1 MEDLIRRSDAIAI
14 LEDLQSKHLQFCLV
28 PFRIAIEKVQAIPSA
43 DIDLSEYSDKL
54 WKNAYERGKAD
65 SPQGWIPCSE
75 RLPKKE
81 EATYLICTETG
92 HMCSCRWTNN
102 MYGLRSNE
110 WSKWGWHIMDKPQ
123 YAKVVAWMPLK
134 PWKGAEDGEDIQSE
148 VE

>member
-1 MEDLIRRSDAIAI
+1 MSDLIKREDAINLCGKWRNRTNEHHDKNGWYIADTLLKAI
-14 LEDLQSKHLQFCLV
+14 KEL
-28 PFRIAIEKVQAIPSA
+28 PS
-43 DIDLSEYSDKL
+43 
-54 WKNAYERGKAD
+54 AD
-65 SPQGWIPCSE
+65 SPQEWIPCSV

-102 MYGLRSNE
+102 MYGLGSNE

-134 PWKGAEDGEDIQSE
+134 PWKGADDD
-148 VE
+148 